1 MLRRFLRRYVGW
13 AVIFSTGMTLLIA
26 FRPWNPSGPL
36 ITSPIRMLVT
46 FLALFLSQ
54 LGIQAL
60 VDPEVGAKIME
71 KLKNMQARQKARQ
84 KARRERL
91 DKRHDEAKR
100 RLREAWKELRGEK
113 TRKL

>member
-36 ITSPIRMLVT
+36 ITSPIGMLVT

-54 LGIQAL
+54 LGIKAL

-71 KLKNMQARQKARQ
+71 KLKNMQARQ